1 MQQDIKPDVEMV
13 EKGDEKHFANPHDS
27 TTISFKQALKD
38 NPKSLIYSFLMAM
51 GPLAFGF
58 DIIIVGVVTAFPAFL
73 MRFGDIDHENLILP
87 SMWLSLWNAGMQI
100 GFMIGSVINGWV
112 ADRVGRKISMM
123 AGAVVTAGG
132 IAVVYTCDMS
142 ETMEHR
148 RGAFLAGKIVIGM
161 GLSMMATTC
170 LVYNSEIMPPK
181 LRGVSLSLFQFQLV
195 LGQLIAA
202 VVAGSQI
209 PEGLQRISYRVCF
222 ATQWSMAGAAF
233 VAAIVVPESP
243 AWLLRRDNI
252 EGARKSFSRL
262 VGPAH
267 VEAAMVALQTTLEH
281 EKQEQQ
287 NAVEVSW
294 AESFRGQNWRRLRII
309 IYASVVQ
316 QFHGL
321 SFVANGTYFM
331 IIAGLSPTKAI
342 TVLELA
348 SGLSLVAIIISWV
361 LTNYVGRRRSI
372 LGCTAF
378 LALIWLS
385 VGIAGFYTS
394 QAALWYMGI
403 MINMVMV
410 FFNVGAGPVI
420 PIIVAETSSVRLRAK
435 ANALGFLCNGLA
447 SCAFNLFVP
456 YMFNSDEGNLGGK
469 TGLFFS
475 GLCIIACLVLFFEL
489 PEMKNRTY
497 LQLDEMFENK
507 VKTRQ
512 FRKYK
517 TSG

>member
-1 MQQDIKPDVEMV
+1 MQQDIKPNVEMV

-38 NPKSLIYSFLMAM
+38 NPKSLVFSFLMAM

-73 MRFGDIDHENLILP
+73 QRFGDIDDGSLILP
-87 SMWLSLWNAGMQI
+87 SMWLSLWNASMQI
-100 GFMIGSVINGWV
+100 GFMIGSVLNGWV
-112 ADRVGRKISMM
+112 ADRVGRKLSMM
-123 AGAVVTAGG
+123 AGAVITAAG
-132 IAVVYTCDMS
+132 IAVVFTCDLS
-142 ETMEHR
+142 ESIEHR

-181 LRGVSLSLFQFQLV
+181 LRAVSLSLFQFQTV

-209 PEGLQRISYRVCF
+209 SDGFQMTSYRICF
-222 ATQWSMAGAAF
+222 ATQWAMAGAAF
-233 VAAIVVPESP
+233 VSALVVPESP
-243 AWLLRRDNI
+243 AWLLRRDNV
-252 EGARKSFSRL
+252 EGARKSFTRL
-262 VGPAH
+262 VGPTN
-267 VEAAMVALQTTLEH
+267 VEAAMVALQSTLEH
-281 EKQEQQ
+281 EKQEQKD
-287 NAVEVSW
+287 AVDVTW
-294 AESFRGQNWRRLRII
+294 AECFRGQNWRRLRII
-309 IYASVVQ
+309 IYASIVQ

-321 SFVANGTYFM
+321 TFVANGTYFM
-331 IIAGLSPTKAI
+331 IIAGLSPTNSI

-348 SGLSLVAIIISWV
+348 SGLSLVAIMISWV

-378 LALIWLS
+378 LALVWLS
-385 VGIAGFYTS
+385 VGIAGFYSS

-403 MINMVMV
+403 MINLVMV
-410 FFNVGAGPVI
+410 FFNLGAGPVI
-420 PIIVAETSSVRLRAK
+420 PIIVAETSAVRLRAK
-435 ANALGFLCNGLA
+435 ANALGFVCNGLA

-469 TGLFFS
+469 TGLFFA
-475 GLCIIACLVLFFEL
+475 GLCVIAWSVLFFEL

-507 VKTRQ
+507 VKTRH

-517 TSG
+517 SSS

>member
-1 MQQDIKPDVEMV
+1 
-13 EKGDEKHFANPHDS
+13 
-27 TTISFKQALKD
+27 
-38 NPKSLIYSFLMAM
+38 
-51 GPLAFGF
+51 
-58 DIIIVGVVTAFPAFL
+58 
-73 MRFGDIDHENLILP
+73 MRFGDVNDGNLILP

-100 GFMIGSVINGWV
+100 GFMVGSVINGWV
-112 ADRVGRKISMM
+112 ADRVGRKLSMM
-123 AGAVVTAGG
+123 AGAIVTAAG
-132 IAVVYTCDMS
+132 IAVVFTCDLS
-142 ETMEHR
+142 ESMEHR

-209 PEGLQRISYRVCF
+209 PDGLQMTSYRVCF
-222 ATQWSMAGAAF
+222 ATQWAMAGAAF
-233 VAAIVVPESP
+233 VAAFLVPESP
-243 AWLLRRDNI
+243 AWFLRRGNV

-262 VGPAH
+262 VSPTH
-267 VEAAMVALQTTLEH
+267 VEAAMVALQSTLEH
-281 EKQEQQ
+281 EKQEQKD
-287 NAVEVSW
+287 ADEVSW
-294 AESFRGQNWRRLRII
+294 AECFRGHNWRRLRII
-309 IYASVVQ
+309 IYASIVQ

-321 SFVANGTYFM
+321 AFVANGTYFM
-331 IIAGLSPTKAI
+331 IIAGLSPTNAI

-348 SGLSLVAIIISWV
+348 SGLSLVAIMISWV
-361 LTNYVGRRRSI
+361 LTNYIGRRRSI

-378 LALIWLS
+378 LALIWIS
-385 VGIAGFYTS
+385 VGIAGFYTT
-394 QAALWYMGI
+394 QTALWYMGI
-403 MINMVMV
+403 MINLVMV
-410 FFNVGAGPVI
+410 FFNLGAGPVI
-420 PIIVAETSSVRLRAK
+420 PIIVAETSTVRLRAK
-435 ANALGFLCNGLA
+435 ANALGFIFNGLA

-469 TGLFFS
+469 AGLFFA

-489 PEMKNRTY
+489 PEMKDRTY

-507 VKTRQ
+507 VKTRA

-517 TSG
+517 NSV